1 MPMTREQILADP
13 DFKDLADAEK
23 AKVLVRYPA
32 KSPAPTPAPSPGG
45 GGGEDDWLTSLFNA
59 GGDAVQGVATGAGKQ
74 AGRMVVGAGQMVNK
88 ALLPGVSDAIQPGAL
103 DQAAVSMAPQGVA
116 EKLGAGALHVG
127 SVAGGAAATGG
138 SSLLAQIG
146 AGAAGSGLMEGANS
160 GGDLKSML
168 MAAATGGAGR
178 ALTGARAMG
187 QGVKALGEGGK
198 DAAKARLPELMD
210 EIALAQQKGAVPGHG
225 MVPKVLAQERDSL
238 LKMLAGGADEAAT
251 AITEKTGGAS
261 IPPWVLKALLAGGGA
276 GVWGV
281 GKRLL
286 KGAME

>member
-13 DFKDLADAEK
+13 DFQGLPDAEK
-23 AKVLVRYPA
+23 QKVLVRFPE
-32 KSPAPTPAPSPGG
+32 KKGAPPPPSAAG
-45 GGGEDDWLTSLFNA
+45 GGGEDDWLTSLFNTA
-59 GGDAVQGVATGAGKQ
+59 GDAVQGVATGAGKQ

-116 EKLGAGALHVG
+116 EKLGAGAMHMG

-225 MVPKVLAQERDSL
+225 MVPKVLAQERDEL
-238 LKMLAGGADEAAT
+238 LRMLTEEAAPAAKSAVEGAPSNLEKVIGEAAKFFFPKT
-251 AITEKTGGAS
+251 ARVAGK
-261 IPPWVLKALLAGGGA
+261 LLG
-276 GVWGV
+276 
-281 GKRLL
+281 RN
-286 KGAME
+286 